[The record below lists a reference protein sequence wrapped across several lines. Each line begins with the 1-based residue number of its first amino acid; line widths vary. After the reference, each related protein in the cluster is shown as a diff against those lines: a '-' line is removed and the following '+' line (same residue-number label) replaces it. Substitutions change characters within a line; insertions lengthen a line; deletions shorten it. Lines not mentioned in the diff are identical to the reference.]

1 MAEEILPA
9 GPTQIIQQVKL
20 ACYELGKAFDKQTKK
35 HVYALKSLNLSNK
48 TDELKQ
54 IKGIFPKNLFNDLT
68 TYKSQ
73 EIIRLQ
79 DVIKSNEVN
88 YKSKR
93 GKTYNFNI
101 YPLTIVFSRHI
112 RNKINMRR
120 N

>member
-1 MAEEILPA
+1 MAEQTLPA
-9 GPTQIIQQVKL
+9 GPTQIIQQVKF

-35 HVYALKSLNLSNK
+35 QVYALKSLNLSNK

-54 IKGIFPKNLFNDLT
+54 IKGIFPKNLLNDLT

-79 DVIKSNEVN
+79 DVIKSNELN

-101 YPLTIVFSRHI
+101 YSLTIVFNRHI
-112 RNKINMRR
+112 RNKTNMRR